1 MKLVKVNTNKI
12 LKGFTMVELLIV
24 MTIIAVLSGLSFFA
38 LGGARESA
46 RDGRRKS
53 DLENIRS
60 ALELYKSDCNE
71 YPAAVTAGN
80 PIQGSCPNAVTYI
93 EEVPDDPLAGQ
104 DYSYVPSVAVPRL
117 NYVLCTAL
125 ETDTAPDG
133 DCKGSCGTGTCSYHV
148 ANP

>member
-1 MKLVKVNTNKI
+1 
-12 LKGFTMVELLIV
+12 MVELLIV
-24 MTIIAVLSGLSFFA
+24 MTIIAILSGLSFFA

-46 RDGRRKS
+46 RDGRRRS

-80 PIQGSCPNAVTYI
+80 PIQGTCPNAVTYL

-104 DYSYVPSVAVPRL
+104 DYSYVPSGTPRL
-117 NYVLCTAL
+117 NYVLCAAL
-125 ETDTAPDG
+125 ETDTTADG
-133 DCKGSCGTGTCSYHV
+133 DCTGSCGSGTCSYHV
-148 ANP
+148 DNP